1 MTGRS
6 PDTQNRLRT
15 LRSSGSSQPRNNFS
29 SRFRRVALLGA
40 FAMFG
45 AAAAIGMVQ
54 PSKDNSVQV
63 QQRMLSETL
72 PLALT
77 NADEAAT
84 EADFVH
90 ETRIRSG
97 DTLAQVLKR
106 LHIDEPGLLAFLT
119 HEPDARSIYRL
130 YPGRSLQAS
139 LDENGQLNWL
149 RYIHTPQTTENS
161 QPVTALLEVRRADD
175 GFSAKELKVTP
186 ERQVRVGMGEIRSS
200 LFGATD
206 RAGIPDGI
214 TQQIAEILGSRID
227 FLKDIRQGDQFRVVY
242 EARMFEG
249 RPVGSGRV
257 LAVEFTNRG
266 KQHSAAWYSPNGDER
281 GNYYDFEGNS
291 LRGAFLRTSL
301 KFSRISSTFGMRQHP
316 ILNKWVGHKGVDYA
330 APSGTPIHATGDGTI
345 SFAGWQNGYGNVII
359 IEHAG
364 GYSTLYA
371 HQSRLAAGMTKG
383 RRVSQGEQIGYVG
396 ATGWA
401 TGPHLHYEFRVQGV
415 PVDPLS
421 ASLPITQKLTAAEV
435 QAFARATAPY
445 QSQIRMLAQFQQDMQ
460 DQQALQDD
468 NSTQIASAN

>member
-63 QQRMLSETL
+63 QQRMLRETL
-72 PLALT
+72 PLTLDAS
-77 NADEAAT
+77 AAEAA

-106 LHIDEPGLLAFLT
+106 LNIDEPGLLAFLT
-119 HEPDARSIYRL
+119 HNPDARSIYRL

-149 RYIHTPQTTENS
+149 RYIHTPQATENN

-175 GFSAKELKVTP
+175 GFSAEELKVTP

-206 RAGIPDGI
+206 RAGIPDGV

-257 LAVEFTNRG
+257 LAVEFSNRG
-266 KQHSAAWYSPNGDER
+266 KQHSAAWYSPNDDER

-364 GYSTLYA
+364 GYSTVYA
-371 HQSRLAAGMTKG
+371 HQSRLAAGMAKG
-383 RRVSQGEQIGYVG
+383 RRVSQGEMIGYVG
-396 ATGWA
+396 STGWA
-401 TGPHLHYEFRVQGV
+401 TGPHLHYEFRVKGV

-421 ASLPITQKLTAAEV
+421 ASLPVTQKLTAAEI

-445 QSQIRMLAQFQQDMQ
+445 QDQIRMLAQFQQNMQ
-460 DQQALQDD
+460 ELPG
-468 NSTQIASAN
+468 TQVASAN